1 MPFFSN
7 SSVLRNAEGER
18 HGSSG
23 NGNRSTRKIPPLEG
37 RVASGV
43 SRKPDDGRGDLRSA
57 FASVETNCDPVRHLF
72 RRQRRHLP
80 LKGKDWV
87 ELVPFLRPSKRTAR
101 KIPPLEGR
109 VASGVSRKPDDG
121 RGDFRC
127 ASAPFGADCISV
139 RHLFRRLRRH
149 LPLKGKERHLPL
161 KGKDWVELVLFLRPS
176 KRTARKIPPL
186 EGRVASG
193 VSRKPDDGR
202 DDFRCASA
210 PFGADCISV
219 RHLFRRL
226 RRHLPLKG
234 KDASA
239 SVETSCD
246 PIRHLFRRLRRH
258 LPLKGK
264 DLGVELVPFL
274 RPSERAARKIPPLE
288 GRVASGVS
296 RKPDDGRGDLRSPFA
311 SVEADCFSV
320 RHLFRRL
327 RRHLPLKG
335 KDLGV
340 ELVPFL
346 HPSKRAARK
355 NPSPRVIEENAA
367 SA

>member
-57 FASVETNCDPVRHLF
+57 FASVERYCFSVRHLF
-72 RRQRRHLP
+72 RRLRRHLP

-121 RGDFRC
+121 RGDLRS
-127 ASAPFGADCISV
+127 ASAF
-139 RHLFRRLRRH
+139 
-149 LPLKGKERHLPL
+149 
-161 KGKDWVELVLFLRPS
+161 
-176 KRTARKIPPL
+176 
-186 EGRVASG
+186 
-193 VSRKPDDGR
+193 
-202 DDFRCASA
+202 
-210 PFGADCISV
+210 
-219 RHLFRRL
+219 
-226 RRHLPLKG
+226 
-234 KDASA
+234 
-239 SVETSCD
+239 VETNCN
-246 PIRHLFRRLRRH
+246 P
-258 LPLKGK
+258 
-264 DLGVELVPFL
+264 
-274 RPSERAARKIPPLE
+274 
-288 GRVASGVS
+288 
-296 RKPDDGRGDLRSPFA
+296 
-311 SVEADCFSV
+311 V

-335 KDLGV
+335 KDLGA

-346 HPSKRAARK
+346 RPSERAAIRYDTSSVASGDTF
-355 NPSPRVIEENAA
+355 PSRGRTGGQTSFRFRVRRSGLRVKIPPLE
-367 SA
+367 

>member
-18 HGSSG
+18 HGSPG

-57 FASVETNCDPVRHLF
+57 
-72 RRQRRHLP
+72 
-80 LKGKDWV
+80 
-87 ELVPFLRPSKRTAR
+87 
-101 KIPPLEGR
+101 
-109 VASGVSRKPDDG
+109 
-121 RGDFRC
+121 
-127 ASAPFGADCISV
+127 
-139 RHLFRRLRRH
+139 
-149 LPLKGKERHLPL
+149 
-161 KGKDWVELVLFLRPS
+161 
-176 KRTARKIPPL
+176 
-186 EGRVASG
+186 
-193 VSRKPDDGR
+193 
-202 DDFRCASA
+202 
-210 PFGADCISV
+210 
-219 RHLFRRL
+219 
-226 RRHLPLKG
+226 
-234 KDASA
+234 SA
-239 SVETSCD
+239 SVERYCFSV
-246 PIRHLFRRLRRH
+246 RHLFRRLRRH

-288 GRVASGVS
+288 GRVASGVP

-335 KDLGV
+335 KDLGA

-346 HPSKRAARK
+346 RPSERTAYRYSTSSVACGDTF
-355 NPSPRVIEENAA
+355 PSRGRTWGQTSFRFRVRRNGLRVKIPPLE
-367 SA
+367 